1 MLFLNKEIGEVNVLR
16 EIASVTYSVASCDK
30 NGVVLVSQI
39 NVFRVVI
46 FSEII
51 LLRELTQ
58 AL

>member
-39 NVFRVVI
+39 NVLRVVI

-51 LLRELTQ
+51 LLRE
-58 AL
+58 

>member
-39 NVFRVVI
+39 NVFRAVI

-51 LLRELTQ
+51 LLRE
-58 AL
+58 